1 MSGRSSTYLR
11 LIAATSFCL
20 GLQGCMVGPDYEQPT
35 APLNPDWLEQ
45 ETLTFPRDRAAVT
58 DWWTVFNDPVLD
70 RLVEIAY
77 QQNLDL
83 EAAGLRVVQA
93 RASRGIAVG
102 DFFPQEQAINGNLD
116 NNSISRNETS
126 AGDDRYFATAGLS
139 LDVAWELDFWGKFRR
154 GIETEDAVLLAS
166 IAEYDDVL
174 VSLLAEVALTYV
186 DIRTTEVRLELAR
199 ANVTSQESSLEIAD
213 VRFRNGATTELDVT
227 EARSTLANT
236 QSTIP
241 SLEADLRSA
250 KLAMCVLLGRPPE
263 LLESELAGSTGIPI
277 APPEIAVGAPAALLR
292 RRPDVRL
299 AERLAAAQSAQIGVA
314 TADLLPS
321 ISITGSTG
329 LATSTADPPR
339 AIGADL
345 IDVVN
350 AQSFSGFIGL
360 VVDWPILNYGRITN
374 NIRVQDAAYQEAV
387 ADYRATVLDAAAEV
401 EDALYSFLRTREQ
414 YDFLAESAEAAARS
428 LELATTQYT
437 EGSVNFVR
445 VNDANTLLTEQ
456 QDDAAQSLGAIA
468 EQLILAYK
476 ALGGGWESRVG
487 NEFVPAEAAEEM
499 RARTDYGGILD
510 PDNTEGGV
518 RLFAPPS
525 AIDETYLDD
534 PDQEN

>member
-1 MSGRSSTYLR
+1 MSRTGSTYIRVL
-11 LIAATSFCL
+11 AATSLCL
-20 GLQGCMVGPDYEQPT
+20 SLQGCMVGPDYQRPT
-35 APLNPDWLEQ
+35 AALNPDWLEQ

-77 QQNLDL
+77 RQNLDL

-277 APPEIAVGAPAALLR
+277 APPEIAVGAPAELLR

-329 LATSTADPPR
+329 LDTSTADPPR

-487 NEFVPAEAAEEM
+487 NEFIPAETAKQM

-510 PDNTEGGV
+510 PDDAEGGA
-518 RLFAPPS
+518 RLFVPPS
-525 AIDETYLDD
+525 AIDETYLNE

>member
-1 MSGRSSTYLR
+1 
-11 LIAATSFCL
+11 
-20 GLQGCMVGPDYEQPT
+20 MVGPDYEQPT

-277 APPEIAVGAPAALLR
+277 APPEIAVGAPAELLR

-445 VNDANTLLTEQ
+445 VNDANTLLTDQ
-456 QDDAAQSLGAIA
+456 QDAAAQSLGTIA

-487 NEFVPAEAAEEM
+487 NEFIPAETAEEM